1 MHFKNVSFL
10 CCTFSLWYDRCSV
23 GFFKKKSLYQYRH
36 NTVELVCILL
46 ASPSALPSERSS
58 VLFVYPFLYL
68 VFSVHCQNCNYDRLK
83 VCHANLVWDISTDFF
98 QAEKPSELLERF
110 LRWAVIYEEMRSL
123 FAPHHQ
129 IERKM
134 QFGCNAWEQASKSCS
149 RSSPFKMAIFHH
161 FCTVKVKRK
170 TI

>member
-1 MHFKNVSFL
+1 MIWSVLGRVF
-10 CCTFSLWYDRCSV
+10 FS
-23 GFFKKKSLYQYRH
+23 KKKFLSVQTQQSRACLH
-36 NTVELVCILL
+36 FIGF
-46 ASPSALPSERSS
+46 ALSFTFRESS
-58 VLFVYPFLYL
+58 VLFVYPFLYV